1 MSDQNLDNDAQ
12 YAGEKAKNKLD
23 EFAGDEF
30 AGAAQQQFGEAVDSP
45 KHQLKGAGRK
55 YAAQASDVVTDVTDA
70 VKNNP
75 LTGLIAAGA
84 VGIVLGL
91 LLGRK

>member
-1 MSDQNLDNDAQ
+1 MSDHKLDNDAQ

-23 EFAGDEF
+23 EA
-30 AGAAQQQFGEAVDSP
+30 AGAAQQQFGEFVDSP

-55 YAAQASDVVTDVTDA
+55 YAAQASDVVTEVTDA

>member
-23 EFAGDEF
+23 EA
-30 AGAAQQQFGEAVDSP
+30 AGAAQQQFGEFVDSP

-91 LLGRK
+91 LLGRR